1 MYVFG
6 EEKNARALIK
16 NSFTTKKK
24 KNATH
29 PLSLQQIIVAT
40 PRITGH
46 GSYDKYNTNEKV

>member
-24 KNATH
+24 KM
-29 PLSLQQIIVAT
+29 PPIL
-40 PRITGH
+40 
-46 GSYDKYNTNEKV
+46 

>member
-6 EEKNARALIK
+6 EEKNARTLIK
-16 NSFTTKKK
+16 NSFATKKK

-46 GSYDKYNTNEKV
+46 GSLWQI

>member
-24 KNATH
+24 KCH
-29 PLSLQQIIVAT
+29 PQVTETSDIRT
-40 PRITGH
+40 
-46 GSYDKYNTNEKV
+46 S